1 MIPPPSNQAGP
12 DNAGCMPE
20 CYSKP
25 MPDRPAMTARILHV
39 AVPTPLNQGFD
50 YLATPATPENLQ
62 PGCRIRVPFGR
73 HDKIGVLLE
82 ERQHSAI
89 EHGKLKPIK
98 TVVELTPCLSPELM
112 ALGQWA
118 SAYYH
123 YPIGEVF
130 NAMLPA
136 LLRRGATA
144 ERDPML
150 TWRLSA
156 DGMATEPSTLT
167 RAPRQQAV
175 LNLLRLHPEGL
186 SAAQLKEHS
195 HEWRQA
201 VKALRGKGLVECVST
216 ANVQPENRATPA
228 DTGPALNP
236 SQQQAVDA
244 VSADFDRFKA
254 WLLNG
259 ITGSGKTEIYLRLI
273 EQVLVQGRQALV
285 LVPEIGLTP
294 QLLARF
300 RARLSGDIFEVHSGL
315 TDHQRLAI
323 WLNARQGGAQ
333 VIVGTRSAVF
343 MPLTTPGLIIV
354 DEEHDSSF
362 KQQDG
367 FRYHARDLAVWR
379 AQRLNIPV
387 VLGSATP
394 SLESLQNALTERYG
408 NLVLEQRAGGATL
421 PRLAVVDARQTPADQ
436 PVTRQLLERMQQH
449 LSQGNQII
457 IFLNRRGY
465 APVMMCFDCGW
476 TAKCERCDAHM
487 TWHQHD
493 RRLRCHHCGAERR
506 AEQACP
512 DCHAETLNT
521 LGSGTERLESF
532 LQTRFPQE
540 EIVRIDRD
548 STRRKGEL
556 EKSLQKARSGT
567 ARILIGTQ
575 MLAKGHHF
583 PGVTLVGILGVD
595 HGLFSADFRGPEY
608 MAQLVI
614 QVAGRAGRGD
624 RHGEVILETHQPEH
638 PFLQLLIRQS
648 YSAFARAALGERAA
662 ARLPPYTKLAL
673 IRAEAVNPDSAL
685 LFLRKLNDALGRFSP
700 DVERWGPAP
709 SPMERRAGRYRAQLL
724 LQAEDRRAL
733 HGLLRHVHELARQA
747 PDHRKVRWSVDVDPI
762 EMF

>member
-1 MIPPPSNQAGP
+1 
-12 DNAGCMPE
+12 
-20 CYSKP
+20 
-25 MPDRPAMTARILHV
+25 MPDQSTMTARILHV
-39 AVPTPLNQGFD
+39 AVPTPLNKGFD
-50 YLATPATPENLQ
+50 YLATPDTPVQLQ

-73 HDKIGVLLE
+73 NDKIGILIE
-82 ERQHSAI
+82 ERQHSTI
-89 EHGKLKPIK
+89 EPARLKPIK
-98 TVVELTPCLSPELM
+98 AVVEHTPCLSPELM

-118 SAYYH
+118 SVYYH
-123 YPIGEVF
+123 HPVGEVF
-130 NAMLPA
+130 NVMLPT
-136 LLRRGATA
+136 LLRQGKPAKQ
-144 ERDPML
+144 DPVL
-150 TWRLSA
+150 IWRLSSH
-156 DGMATEPSTLT
+156 GMTLEPSALT
-167 RAPRQQAV
+167 RAPRQQAM

-186 SAAQLKEHS
+186 SATQLKEH
-195 HEWRQA
+195 HGDWRQA
-201 VKALRGKGLVECVST
+201 VNALQQKGLVECLPAASLESRSR
-216 ANVQPENRATPA
+216 AATPS
-228 DTGPALNP
+228 TGPALNP
-236 SQQQAVDA
+236 SQQQAVEA
-244 VSADFDRFKA
+244 VSRHFDEFKV
-254 WLLNG
+254 WLLDG

-273 EQVLVQGRQALV
+273 EQVLAQGKQVLV

-300 RARLSGDIFEVHSGL
+300 RARLSGKISEVHSGL
-315 TDHQRLAI
+315 SDQQRLAI
-323 WLNARQGGAQ
+323 WLNAGQGDAQ

-343 MPLTTPGLIIV
+343 MPLSDPGLIIV
-354 DEEHDSSF
+354 DEEHDGSL

-379 AQRLNIPV
+379 GQRLNIPV

-394 SLESLQNALTERYG
+394 SLESLYNALTGRYG
-408 NLVLEQRAGGATL
+408 SLILEQRAGGATL

-449 LSQGNQII
+449 LSQGSQVI

-476 TAKCERCDAHM
+476 TARCERCDAHM

-512 DCHAETLNT
+512 DCRAESLHT
-521 LGSGTERLESF
+521 LGSGTERLEDF
-532 LQTRFPQE
+532 LQLRFPHE

-548 STRRKGEL
+548 ATRRKGEL
-556 EKSLQKARSGT
+556 EKSLQKARSGR

-614 QVAGRAGRGD
+614 QVAGRAGRGE
-624 RHGEVILETHQPEH
+624 RPGEVILETHQPEH
-638 PFLQLLIRQS
+638 PLLQRLIRQS
-648 YSAFARAALGERAA
+648 YSAFARAALKEREA

-673 IRAEAVNPDSAL
+673 IRAEAVSPDSAL
-685 LFLRKLNDALGRFSP
+685 LFLRKLNDALARSSQG
-700 DVERWGPAP
+700 VERWGPAP
-709 SPMERRAGRYRAQLL
+709 APMERRAGRYRAQLL
-724 LQAEDRRAL
+724 LQAEDRKAL
-733 HGLLRHVHELARQA
+733 HNLLRHVHELARQT
-747 PDHRKVRWSVDVDPI
+747 PEHRKVRWSVDVDPV

>member
-1 MIPPPSNQAGP
+1 MI
-12 DNAGCMPE
+12 
-20 CYSKP
+20 
-25 MPDRPAMTARILHV
+25 ARILHV
-39 AVPTPLNQGFD
+39 AVPTPLNKGFD
-50 YLATPATPENLQ
+50 YLATPDTPRNLQ

-73 HDKIGVLLE
+73 NDKIGVLLE
-82 ERQHSAI
+82 ERQHSIIDA
-89 EHGKLKPIK
+89 GKLKPIK
-98 TVVELTPCLSPELM
+98 TLIEHSPCLSPELM

-123 YPIGEVF
+123 HPVGEVF
-130 NAMLPA
+130 NVMLPT
-136 LLRRGATA
+136 LLRRGAAA
-144 ERDPML
+144 EPDPVSV
-150 TWRLSA
+150 WRLSA
-156 DGMATEPSTLT
+156 DDMSAEPSLLA
-167 RAPRQQAV
+167 RAPRQQAM

-186 SAAQLKEHS
+186 SDAQLKEHS
-195 HEWRQA
+195 NDWRQA
-201 VKALRGKGLVECVST
+201 VKALQQKGLVACVPATEVQTEYT
-216 ANVQPENRATPA
+216 AAPA
-228 DTGPALNP
+228 SAGPALNR
-236 SQQQAVDA
+236 SQHQAVDS
-244 VSADFDRFKA
+244 VSRHFGEFKV
-254 WLLNG
+254 WLLDG

-273 EQVLVQGRQALV
+273 EQVLAQGRQALL

-294 QLLARF
+294 QLLSRF
-300 RARLSGDIFEVHSGL
+300 RARLSADVFEVHSGL

-323 WLNARQGGAQ
+323 WLKTRQGGAQ

-343 MPLTTPGLIIV
+343 MPLTNPGLIVV

-379 AQRLNIPV
+379 AQRLNIPI

-394 SLESLQNALTERYG
+394 SLESLHNVLTGRYG
-408 NLVLEQRAGGATL
+408 SLVLEQRAGGATL

-436 PVTRQLLERMQQH
+436 PVTRQLLEHMQQH
-449 LSQGNQII
+449 LSQGNQAI

-476 TAKCERCDAHM
+476 TAHCERCDAHM
-487 TWHQHD
+487 TWHRND
-493 RRLRCHHCGAERR
+493 KRLRCHHCGAERR

-512 DCHAETLNT
+512 QCRTGTLHT
-521 LGSGTERLESF
+521 LGSGTERLENF
-532 LQTRFPQE
+532 LQTRFPHE
-540 EIVRIDRD
+540 GIVRIDRD
-548 STRRKGEL
+548 ATRRKGEL
-556 EKSLQKARSGT
+556 EKSLQKARSGA

-624 RHGEVILETHQPEH
+624 RPGEVILETHQPEH

-648 YSAFARAALGERAA
+648 YSAFARAALHERAA
-662 ARLPPYTKLAL
+662 ARLPPYAKQAL
-673 IRAEAVNPDSAL
+673 IRAEAVSADSAL
-685 LFLRKLNDALGRFSP
+685 LFLRKLNDALSRFSL

-709 SPMERRAGRYRAQLL
+709 APMERRAGRYRAQLL

-733 HGLLRHVHELARQA
+733 HGLLRHVHELARQT
-747 PDHRKVRWSVDVDPI
+747 PEHRKVRWSIDVDPI